1 MLRFTARALAACAS
15 IAAITLLASTA
26 SAQLPQQRLLQTIQ
40 PTAEDFGPNGEDP
53 EAGPELGRAV
63 VIRDGLAFIG
73 LPGREPGGRVGVYS
87 STASSLVRTST
98 VATVTPTRGERFGS
112 TLTYRDGILVV
123 GANKAAYVFQRSNG
137 VWTQRQKLTP
147 PAADNV
153 FTFADSLRYEDGTL
167 AIGANVRSHAQRPGA
182 VYLYQRDSAG
192 KFIARGKLTDPNS
205 SISDGFGAS
214 ISTAGPVMVVGAP
227 NKGHAYIYRRNSS
240 GVWQRTQTLVPS
252 DRGTRPD
259 GGRGGF
265 GTAVAIDRQMIIVGA
280 PFTLDDQSDF
290 RGAAYGFTPGG
301 GIYVATFML
310 EPSQDDFRH
319 FFFGRQV
326 AMFDQRIV
334 IGAQSALSSDSELN
348 GFVAVTYAR
357 AGSTVTPRSLVVSHL
372 VGTSLSL
379 ANYRLLV
386 GQPCSTAPGLCSG
399 RASFY
404 NLNVFE

>member
-1 MLRFTARALAACAS
+1 MLRLTARALAACAS

-40 PTAEDFGPNGEDP
+40 PTADDFGPNGEDP

-73 LPGREPGGRVGVYS
+73 LPAREPGGRVGVYS
-87 STASSLVRTST
+87 STASALVRTG
-98 VATVTPTRGERFGS
+98 TVTAVTPAPGEKFGR
-112 TLTYRDGILVV
+112 TLAYRDGILVV

-153 FTFADSLRYEDGTL
+153 STFADTLRYEDGTL
-167 AIGANVRSHAQRPGA
+167 AIGVNVGSSQRPGA

-205 SISDGFGAS
+205 TIFDGFGAS
-214 ISTAGPVMVVGAP
+214 IGTAGPVMVVGASG
-227 NKGHAYIYRRNSS
+227 NGRAYIYRRNSS

-252 DRGTRPD
+252 DLGTRP
-259 GGRGGF
+259 GGGAGGF
-265 GTAVAIDRQMIIVGA
+265 GAAVAIDRQMIIVGA
-280 PFTLDDQSDF
+280 PFALDDQSNF
-290 RGAAYGFTPGG
+290 TGAAYGFTPGG

-310 EPSQDDFRH
+310 DPSQDDFRH
-319 FFFGRQV
+319 VFFGRQV

-334 IGAQSALSSDSELN
+334 IGAQSVLSSDSELN